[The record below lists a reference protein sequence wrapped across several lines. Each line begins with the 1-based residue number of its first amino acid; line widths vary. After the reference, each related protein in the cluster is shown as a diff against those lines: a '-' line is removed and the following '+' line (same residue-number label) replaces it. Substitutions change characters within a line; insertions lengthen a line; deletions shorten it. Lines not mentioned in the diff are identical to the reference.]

1 MKTMKTM
8 AAFVIALVFVVPT
21 GWAQTPADQEH
32 AELAKAL
39 KDAKIPLERGL
50 TASAKEGK
58 PISAKYEVEDGK
70 LQLSVYTMKGT
81 NFSEVIVDHKTG
93 KIAKAEPITKGDD
106 LSHAKEQSEAMA
118 KAKRSLGAAASE
130 AVKEN
135 QGNLLEEVRDSF
147 RMLVADSVAEQ
158 IDCGH
163 GRVERR
169 TCSVIDDLTLLQ
181 KPSEWVSLKG
191 LVRIQAERFH
201 KATGKTENQT
211 RYYITSLSPDATK
224 LNQAIRQHWGIENKL
239 HWILDVAFG
248 EDLSRKRAG
257 HAAQNFSLINRLAL
271 NLLKQDKTSKLGI
284 HGKRLK
290 AGWDNHYLL
299 KVLAN

>member
-8 AAFVIALVFVVPT
+8 AAFVIGLMFVVPT

-50 TASAKEGK
+50 TASAKE
-58 PISAKYEVEDGK
+58 GK

-135 QGNLLEEVRDSF
+135 KGYRVVSVMPAMKEGHP
-147 RMLVADSVAEQ
+147 VADV
-158 IDCGH
+158 
-163 GRVERR
+163 
-169 TCSVIDDLTLLQ
+169 TLV
-181 KPSEWVSLKG
+181 KGTEW
-191 LVRIQAERFH
+191 
-201 KATGKTENQT
+201 KA
-211 RYYITSLSPDATK
+211 
-224 LNQAIRQHWGIENKL
+224 
-239 HWILDVAFG
+239 V
-248 EDLSRKRAG
+248 
-257 HAAQNFSLINRLAL
+257 
-271 NLLKQDKTSKLGI
+271 
-284 HGKRLK
+284 
-290 AGWDNHYLL
+290 
-299 KVLAN
+299 